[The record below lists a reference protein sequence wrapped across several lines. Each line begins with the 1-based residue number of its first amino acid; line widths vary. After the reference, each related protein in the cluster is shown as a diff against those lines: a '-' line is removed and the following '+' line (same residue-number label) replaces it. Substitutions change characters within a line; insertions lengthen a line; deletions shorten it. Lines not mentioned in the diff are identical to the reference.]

1 MRLLESIDHT
11 AWATCQRCGNT
22 YSGGQRCSR
31 CGQTPTLL
39 QRLASFS
46 NFSNGKKGGSRAI
59 LRRTRSRGAYPGLAE
74 TALLFDQERRRRMTR
89 IALACAICAV
99 AVATYFFAAPH
110 LAGIGLHPRA
120 DDAHILVAGP
130 VIKSG
135 AATAPGTNVLPTPSS
150 QLNSGRNADTKSVT
164 NENARTQNPDVSEFY
179 RSLQSRNLFV
189 AHRRLAGMSEN
200 GKGPGQ
206 LEQMHADLASREHMR
221 DEYMQRAR
229 HCRDVD
235 DWQCVS
241 ENATQAS
248 AIDASSVQAKRL
260 VALAAKEMGNGS
272 GGLHRGRA
280 IGHPA

>member
-46 NFSNGKKGGSRAI
+46 SFSNGRKGGARAI

-74 TALLFDQERRRRMTR
+74 TALLFDQERKRRVTR
-89 IALACAICAV
+89 IALACTVCAV
-99 AVATYFFAAPH
+99 AFATCFFAAPH
-110 LAGIGLHPRA
+110 LAGISLHPRV
-120 DDAHILVAGP
+120 DDAHVVVTGP

-135 AATAPGTNVLPTPSS
+135 PVAVSATSVSPVQSS
-150 QLNSGRNADTKSVT
+150 QLNSGKNADTTSVM

-189 AHRRLAGMSEN
+189 AHRRLAGMSGN
-200 GKGPGQ
+200 GKDRSQ

-241 ENATQAS
+241 QNATQAS
-248 AIDASSVQAKRL
+248 AIDASSVQAKLL
-260 VALAAKEMGNGS
+260 VARAAKEMGNGS
-272 GGLHRGRA
+272 GG
-280 IGHPA
+280 

>member
-1 MRLLESIDHT
+1 
-11 AWATCQRCGNT
+11 
-22 YSGGQRCSR
+22 
-31 CGQTPTLL
+31 
-39 QRLASFS
+39 
-46 NFSNGKKGGSRAI
+46 
-59 LRRTRSRGAYPGLAE
+59 
-74 TALLFDQERRRRMTR
+74 MTR

-135 AATAPGTNVLPTPSS
+135 AAAAPGTNVLPTPSS

-206 LEQMHADLASREHMR
+206 LEQMLNGGGEVGKRGRKSGAL
-221 DEYMQRAR
+221 YKPLP
-229 HCRDVD
+229 
-235 DWQCVS
+235 
-241 ENATQAS
+241 TQKPW
-248 AIDASSVQAKRL
+248 ASSR
-260 VALAAKEMGNGS
+260 S
-272 GGLHRGRA
+272 
-280 IGHPA
+280 

>member
-46 NFSNGKKGGSRAI
+46 NFSNGKKGSSRAI

-89 IALACAICAV
+89 VALACAVCAA

-110 LAGIGLHPRA
+110 LAGIGWHSRV
-120 DDAHILVAGP
+120 DDAHVLVAGP
-130 VIKSG
+130 VIKNG
-135 AATAPGTNVLPTPSS
+135 AEAPGTSVFPAPSS
-150 QLNSGRNADTKSVT
+150 QSNRGRHADTDTKSVM

-189 AHRRLAGMSEN
+189 AHRRLAAMSES
-200 GKGPGQ
+200 GKDRSQ
-206 LEQMHADLASREHMR
+206 WEQMHADLASREHMR
-221 DEYMQRAR
+221 DDYMQRAR

-235 DWQCVS
+235 DWQCVA

-260 VALAAKEMGNGS
+260 VARAAKEVGKDS
-272 GGLHRGRA
+272 GE
-280 IGHPA
+280 

>member
-46 NFSNGKKGGSRAI
+46 NFSNGKKGGARAI

-74 TALLFDQERRRRMTR
+74 TALLFDQERKRRVTR
-89 IALACAICAV
+89 IALACAVCAV
-99 AVATYFFAAPH
+99 AFATYFFAAPH
-110 LAGIGLHPRA
+110 LAGISLHPRV
-120 DDAHILVAGP
+120 DDAHVLVTGP

-135 AATAPGTNVLPTPSS
+135 PGAVSGATVSPVQPS
-150 QLNSGRNADTKSVT
+150 QLNSGQNADTKSVM

-189 AHRRLAGMSEN
+189 AHRRLAGMSGN
-200 GKGPGQ
+200 GKDRSQ

-241 ENATQAS
+241 ENAAQAS

-260 VALAAKEMGNGS
+260 VAQAAKKMGNGS
-272 GGLHRGRA
+272 GG
-280 IGHPA
+280 

>member
-46 NFSNGKKGGSRAI
+46 SFSNGRKGGARAI

-74 TALLFDQERRRRMTR
+74 TALLFDQERKRRVTR
-89 IALACAICAV
+89 IALACTVCAV
-99 AVATYFFAAPH
+99 AFATYFFAAPH
-110 LAGIGLHPRA
+110 LAGISLHPRV
-120 DDAHILVAGP
+120 DDAHVVVTGP

-135 AATAPGTNVLPTPSS
+135 PVAVSATSVPPVQSS
-150 QLNSGRNADTKSVT
+150 QLNSGKKADTTSVM

-189 AHRRLAGMSEN
+189 AHRRLAGMSGN
-200 GKGPGQ
+200 GKDRSQ

-229 HCRDVD
+229 HCRDAD

-248 AIDASSVQAKRL
+248 AIDASSVQAKLL
-260 VALAAKEMGNGS
+260 VARAAKEMGNGGS
-272 GGLHRGRA
+272 GG
-280 IGHPA
+280 

>member
-1 MRLLESIDHT
+1 MENHMRLLESIDHT

-46 NFSNGKKGGSRAI
+46 NFSNGKKGGARAI

-74 TALLFDQERRRRMTR
+74 TALLFDQERKRRVTR
-89 IALACAICAV
+89 IALACAVCAV
-99 AVATYFFAAPH
+99 AFATYFFAAPH
-110 LAGIGLHPRA
+110 LAGISLHPRV
-120 DDAHILVAGP
+120 DDAHVLVTGP

-135 AATAPGTNVLPTPSS
+135 PVAVSGATVSPVQSS
-150 QLNSGRNADTKSVT
+150 QLNSGQNADTKSVM

-189 AHRRLAGMSEN
+189 AHRRLAGMSGN
-200 GKGPGQ
+200 GRDRSQ

-241 ENATQAS
+241 ENAARAS

-260 VALAAKEMGNGS
+260 VAQAAKEMGNGS
-272 GGLHRGRA
+272 GG
-280 IGHPA
+280 

>member
-39 QRLASFS
+39 QRLASLS
-46 NFSNGKKGGSRAI
+46 NFSNGMRGGSRAI

-74 TALLFDQERRRRMTR
+74 TALLFDQERRRRLTR
-89 IALACAICAV
+89 IALACAIGAV

-110 LAGIGLHPRA
+110 LAGVGLHPRV
-120 DDAHILVAGP
+120 DDAHLLVAGP

-135 AATAPGTNVLPTPSS
+135 SAAAPGTSVFPAQSS
-150 QLNSGRNADTKSVT
+150 QSNSGRHADTDTKSVM

-179 RSLQSRNLFV
+179 RSLQNRNLFV

-200 GKGPGQ
+200 GKDRSQ

-221 DEYMQRAR
+221 DDYMQRAR
-229 HCRDVD
+229 HCRDID
-235 DWQCVS
+235 DWKCVS

-260 VALAAKEMGNGS
+260 VARAAKEIGNGS
-272 GGLHRGRA
+272 GE
-280 IGHPA
+280 

>member
-1 MRLLESIDHT
+1 MENHMRLLESIDHT

-46 NFSNGKKGGSRAI
+46 NFSNGKKGGARAI

-74 TALLFDQERRRRMTR
+74 TALLFDQERKRRVTR
-89 IALACAICAV
+89 IALACAVCAV
-99 AVATYFFAAPH
+99 AFATYFFAAPH
-110 LAGIGLHPRA
+110 LAGISLHPRV
-120 DDAHILVAGP
+120 DDAHVLVTGP

-135 AATAPGTNVLPTPSS
+135 PVAVSGATVSPVQSS
-150 QLNSGRNADTKSVT
+150 QLNSGQNADTKSVM

-189 AHRRLAGMSEN
+189 AHRRLAGMSGN
-200 GKGPGQ
+200 GRDRSQ

-241 ENATQAS
+241 ENAAQAS

-260 VALAAKEMGNGS
+260 VAQAAKEMGNGS
-272 GGLHRGRA
+272 GG
-280 IGHPA
+280 